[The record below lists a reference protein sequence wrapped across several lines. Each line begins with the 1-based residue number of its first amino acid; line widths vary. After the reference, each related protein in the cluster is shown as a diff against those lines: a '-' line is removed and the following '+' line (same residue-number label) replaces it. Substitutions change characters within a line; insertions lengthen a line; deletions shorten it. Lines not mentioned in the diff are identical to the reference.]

1 MWWGVVTLFPELF
14 TAWSEL
20 GVVGRAYEK
29 GLFSLALENPR
40 RHTRDIHQTVDDRP
54 YGGGPGMILKPE
66 PLDAAIMHLKE
77 KAPTPAKVIYL
88 SPTGRR
94 LVQTDVE
101 KICDT
106 KSHILIAGRYEGIDQ
121 RVLNYHVDDEW
132 SIGDY
137 VLSGGEVPAMVVM
150 EAVIRLI
157 PGVLGHPDSAMQ
169 DSFSKNALGLLE
181 YPQYTRPTVW
191 RDMAVPEVL
200 TNGDHQAIRAWR
212 QKEALRLTADKRP
225 DLLTDLRGDDHEQR
239 N

>member
-14 TAWSEL
+14 VPWSQL
-20 GVVGRAYEK
+20 GVVGRAHQK

-40 RHTRDIHQTVDDRP
+40 RHTRDVHQTVDDRP

-66 PLDAAIMHLKE
+66 PLDAAILHLKE
-77 KAPTPAKVIYL
+77 KAPSRAKVIYL

-94 LVQTDVE
+94 LVQADIE
-101 KICDT
+101 KMGDT
-106 KSHILIAGRYEGIDQ
+106 RSHILIAGRYEGIDQ
-121 RVLNYHVDDEW
+121 RVLNYHVDEEW

-150 EAVIRLI
+150 EAAIRLI
-157 PGVLGHPDSAMQ
+157 PGVLGHPDSAIQ
-169 DSFSKNALGLLE
+169 DSFSESVLGLLE
-181 YPQYTRPTVW
+181 YPQYTRPTLW
-191 RDMAVPEVL
+191 RDMAVPDVL
-200 TNGDHQAIRAWR
+200 TSGDHQAIRAWR